1 MINKSILIAA
11 LARDC
16 NKSIIKNIPR
26 IENLRKQFQES
37 HVVVIENDSKDGSK
51 ETLLKWKK
59 ESNYIDIIMNDFG
72 TTTIPKNLSTYIKP
86 STSIYRI
93 SKMSRYRNMYMDYAK
108 NANFNIDYL
117 IVIDIDIADFSIN
130 GIIESINKAPNN
142 WGGLFANGTIDFHGL
157 TPYYYDTY
165 AYIDLSDT
173 QILNVS
179 TAKLFKNSKKIN
191 RMLRKREYIE
201 CISAFCGIG
210 IYKWNI
216 IKHLKYTCEKNR
228 DRNSYLEAIC
238 EHIPFNKRII
248 EQGYKNY
255 ICRNMRVKYNEKRNI
270 KHVIIYSIFPEKIF
284 KLLYS
289 IFKRKKFE

>member
-16 NKSIIKNIPR
+16 NDSIIRNIHK
-26 IENLRKQFQES
+26 IELLRKEFKES
-37 HVVVIENDSKDGSK
+37 HVIIIENDSKDGTK
-51 ETLLKWKK
+51 ETLSRWKQRSK
-59 ESNYIDIIMNDFG
+59 GVETIMNDFG
-72 TTTIPKNLSTYIKP
+72 TVTMPEKSKKIANPG
-86 STSIYRI
+86 TSHYRI
-93 SKMSRYRNMYMDYAK
+93 SKMASYRNMYMDYAK

-117 IVIDIDIADFSIN
+117 IVIDIDVADFSIN

-210 IYKWNI
+210 IYKWDI

-238 EHIPFNKRII
+238 EHIPFNKKII

-289 IFKRKKFE
+289 ILKRKRFE